1 MDKKKLTVLILLAL
15 AQFILVLDT
24 TFMNVAIST
33 LVKDLHTTVTSVQGA
48 IAFYSLVMAAFM
60 IGGAKIGDII
70 GRKKAFIIGLII
82 YGAGALITTFSQNV
96 QMLMFGWSFLEGIG
110 AALIIPAMVTMV
122 VSNFAAGTERIKA
135 YGILAA
141 ISAIGAALGPIIGGF
156 LTTYISWRLGF
167 FSELFIVLYIL
178 INHKKINDAVINLV
192 NKKFDYFGFLL
203 SVVGLAT
210 IVVGILMANTY
221 GLIHARTA
229 FVLKGTTLI
238 QPGGLAPTIWL
249 ILIGLVFLILFID
262 WEIWQTKKNKATLV
276 DPKIF
281 KVREV
286 TFGVLTNLFNQF
298 ILAGVIFAISM
309 VAQIVLE
316 YNAFSSGL
324 LILPLSISVLIV
336 ALLGGK
342 LAKRFYPKSLIQ
354 VGLFLVVLGTV
365 VLGILIYKNQNTDHF
380 ISGLVIIGAGIGLVA
395 SQLSNTIQSSV
406 PIEKSNEA
414 SGINSTFQYLGSSM
428 GTAICGVLIIS
439 IFAGASIDL
448 VNKSSVFN
456 TSQKKQI
463 SGYFE
468 TKAQTVSNA
477 QLDQYLSSSN
487 VPENGKNELLAI
499 NNQAEN
505 KGIVAT
511 LIALAILGSL
521 GLITSSFLP
530 KKKITT

>member
-1 MDKKKLTVLILLAL
+1 MDKKKLIVLILLAL

-33 LVKDLHTTVTSVQGA
+33 LVKDLHTTVTAVQGA

-82 YGAGALITTFSQNV
+82 YGTGALITTFSQNV
-96 QMLMFGWSFLEGIG
+96 VMLTFGWSFLEGIG

-141 ISAIGAALGPIIGGF
+141 ISAIGAAIGPIIGGF
-156 LTTYISWRLGF
+156 LTTYVSWRLGF

-192 NKKFDYFGFLL
+192 NKKFDYFGCLL

-210 IVVGILMANTY
+210 IVEGILMANNY
-221 GLIHARTA
+221 GLFHTRVP
-229 FVLKGTTLI
+229 FVIKGITLI
-238 QPGGLAPTIWL
+238 QTGGIAPTIWL
-249 ILIGLVFLILFID
+249 VLIGIFFLALFLL
-262 WEIWQTKKNKATLV
+262 WEGWQTKKNKATLI

-286 TFGVLTNLFNQF
+286 TFGVFTNLFNQF
-298 ILAGVIFAISM
+298 ILAGVIFAISL

-316 YNAFSSGL
+316 YNAFTSGL
-324 LILPLSISVLIV
+324 LILPLSITVLIV

-342 LAKRFYPKSLIQ
+342 LAKRFYPKTLIQ
-354 VGLFLVVLGTV
+354 FGLFFVVLGTV
-365 VLGILIYKNQNTDHF
+365 VLGMFIYKNQNTDHF
-380 ISGLVIIGAGIGLVA
+380 IPGLLIIGAGIGLVA

-428 GTAICGVLIIS
+428 GTAICGVLIVG
-439 IFAGASIDL
+439 IFAVTAIDSVKNSSTFDAGA
-448 VNKSSVFN
+448 K
-456 TSQKKQI
+456 TQI
-463 SGYFE
+463 TKNLES
-468 TKAQTVSNA
+468 KAQTLSNA
-477 QLDQYLSSSN
+477 ELNQTLTSKDVPDN
-487 VPENGKNELLAI
+487 VKSEILTI

-505 KGIVAT
+505 KAIATTMIV
-511 LIALAILGSL
+511 LAIIGSL

-530 KKKITT
+530 KKKITA